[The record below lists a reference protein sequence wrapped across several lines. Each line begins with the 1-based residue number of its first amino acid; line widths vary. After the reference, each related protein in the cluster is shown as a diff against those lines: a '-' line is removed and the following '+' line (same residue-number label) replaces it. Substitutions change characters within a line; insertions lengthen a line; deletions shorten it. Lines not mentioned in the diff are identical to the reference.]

1 MIRILLISFA
11 SLIFTISIHPN
22 DIPQVGVLAYSL
34 RTKRYLVQRSNTG
47 LSWRHPQGKSLS
59 NATDYTAANAGD
71 CKDGNRVSVLDF
83 PSRCSF
89 SVVNKNLYALN
100 SKKKLVIKFTV
111 LDIFL

>member
-1 MIRILLISFA
+1 MLDLFFKVHDWNSSYIVC
-11 SLIFTISIHPN
+11 IFKIYYFHLSN

-71 CKDGNRVSVLDF
+71 CKDGNRVSGNRLPF
-83 PSRCSF
+83 
-89 SVVNKNLYALN
+89 NL
-100 SKKKLVIKFTV
+100 F
-111 LDIFL
+111 F